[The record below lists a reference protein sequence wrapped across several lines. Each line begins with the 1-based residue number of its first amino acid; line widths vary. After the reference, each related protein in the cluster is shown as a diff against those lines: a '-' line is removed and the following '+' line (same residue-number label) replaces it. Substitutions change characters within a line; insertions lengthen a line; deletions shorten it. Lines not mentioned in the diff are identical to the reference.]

1 MHALLSQVRL
11 RVHNIAATCQA
22 DLTRIADLRNCEEG
36 EDESEEVEQG
46 LLDVARCKTRQ
57 DTAADLKGELAA

>member
-1 MHALLSQVRL
+1 MHALLLQVRL

-22 DLTRIADLRNCEEG
+22 DLTRIANLRNCEET
-36 EDESEEVEQG
+36 EEESEEEQE
-46 LLDVARCKTRQ
+46 LLVVARCKTRQ